1 LKENYKWFVNVL
13 INAMKIYV
21 VYNYGQ
27 YNHLIHRT
35 LRDLGVES
43 KLIENTTPVEKL
55 KDVDGLIL
63 GGGPSLDRIGN
74 CELYVKE
81 LNIPILGICLG
92 HQLIAKVFDGEVGKG
107 KVGEYA
113 QVKVR
118 IVEYNEL
125 FEGFPKEINV
135 WASHMDEVK
144 KMPTDFKL
152 LAESDICKIEAMR
165 HKFKPIYGVQWHPE
179 VYHSEKG
186 IELYKNFIN
195 ICKK

>member
-1 LKENYKWFVNVL
+1 MKENYKWFVNVL

-63 GGGPSLDRIGN
+63 GGGPSLDRTGN

-165 HKFKPIYGVQWHPE
+165 HKVKPIYGVQWHPE

>member
-165 HKFKPIYGVQWHPE
+165 HKVKPIYGVQWHPE

>member
-1 LKENYKWFVNVL
+1 
-13 INAMKIYV
+13 MKIYV
-21 VYNYGQ
+21 VFDYGQ

-55 KDVDGLIL
+55 KDLDGLIL
-63 GGGPSLDRIGN
+63 GGGPSLDRTGN

-81 LNIPILGICLG
+81 LDIPILGICLG

-144 KMPTDFKL
+144 KMPADFKL
-152 LAESDICKIEAMR
+152 LAESDVCKIEAMR
-165 HKFKPIYGVQWHPE
+165 HKAKPIYGVQWHPE

>member
-63 GGGPSLDRIGN
+63 GGGPSLDRTGN

-165 HKFKPIYGVQWHPE
+165 HKVKPIYGVQWHPE